1 MRSPPGLYMI
11 SVPVRRNGIGQ
22 RGKILSHPS
31 ISGAVGRP
39 RGAPAAPSL
48 RAAARALALL
58 PILALALASPRARA
72 ASRPLYQ
79 DPHAPV
85 EARVS
90 DLLSRMTLQEKI
102 AQLSCIWQDKG
113 KVEDANGNFDAAKA
127 ARLFPYGIGQVARPS
142 DRVPLETNDPLKN
155 VFRGPAQTVAFV
167 NAVQHYSMDDTRLGI
182 PTLFHGE
189 GLHGYMA
196 RGATSFP
203 QAIAL
208 GSTWDPALIT
218 KVFTVVAR
226 EARARGVQLL
236 LTPVI
241 NLGRDPRWGRIEETF
256 GEDPYLVTQMG
267 VAEVRGLQGPTL
279 PLAPGHVFATLKHMA
294 GYGVPEAGS
303 NVGPAEITRR
313 TLLQM
318 YLPAFHAAIREAN
331 AQVVM
336 ASYNEIGGI
345 PSTANRW
352 MLTDLLRHQWGFKGV
367 VVSDYE
373 GIEQLMSLHH
383 VAGNLTDAA
392 AMALKAGV
400 DDDMPDGEAFS
411 HLPQALAQG
420 KVTNAEIDTAVRRV
434 LRLKFLSGLF
444 EHPYANARYARK
456 ITDDAQARALAL
468 RAAQESIILLKND
481 GTLPLDAHRIKT
493 LAVIGPNAAVARLGG
508 YSNVPA
514 HSVSILQGIRTLA
527 GHRVR
532 VVYARGVRLVEH
544 GDQYTDRV
552 VLPTRAQ
559 NLKLIRQAVRV
570 ARNADEIVLAI
581 GTRGALCREGWS
593 DTHLGD
599 RDSLKLIDQQQ
610 RLADAMF
617 ALGKPV
623 VVVLINGCPLAVN
636 EIEQKA
642 NALIEGWYLGQEGG
656 TAMAD
661 VLFGKA
667 DPGGK
672 LTLTIPRSVGFV
684 PYNYDE
690 KPSAHR
696 GYQFAN
702 NSPLFPFGYGLSY
715 TTFDVGPPVLSASS
729 IPAHGNVTVSVDV
742 RNTGKVAGD
751 EVVQLYLH
759 ELVTSVT
766 QPTKILRGF
775 ERVSL
780 APGASTQVHFEL
792 GWRDFAI
799 WDQHMHQVVE
809 PGTVEV
815 MSGADSVHLKSAPLK
830 ITP

>member
-1 MRSPPGLYMI
+1 LLHSRT
-11 SVPVRRNGIGQ
+11 
-22 RGKILSHPS
+22 
-31 ISGAVGRP
+31 SGARGR
-39 RGAPAAPSL
+39 L
-48 RAAARALALL
+48 RRALAATS
-58 PILALALASPRARA
+58 ALALGLASFGAGA
-72 ASRPLYQ
+72 AGRPLYK
-79 DPHAPV
+79 DPHASV
-85 EARVS
+85 EARVD

-113 KVEDANGNFDAAKA
+113 KVEDASGNFDAAKA
-127 ARLFPYGIGQVARPS
+127 ARLFPDGIGQVARPS
-142 DRVPLETNDPLKN
+142 DRVPLEGNDPLRN
-155 VFRGPAQTVAFV
+155 VFRDPAQTVAFV
-167 NAVQHYSMDDTRLGI
+167 DAVQHYSIDDTRLGI

-196 RGATSFP
+196 RDATSFP

-218 KVFTVVAR
+218 RVYQVVAR

-256 GEDPYLVTQMG
+256 GEDPYIASRMG
-267 VAEVRGLQGPTL
+267 VAEVRGLQGRTL
-279 PLAPGHVFATLKHMA
+279 PLGPDNVFATLKHMA
-294 GYGVPEAGS
+294 GYGVPEAGT

-318 YLPAFHAAIREAN
+318 YLPAFHAAIRDAN

-345 PSTANRW
+345 PSHANHW
-352 MLTDLLRHQWGFKGV
+352 MLTDLLRQQWGFKGV
-367 VVSDYE
+367 VLSDYE

-392 AMALKAGV
+392 AMSLRAGV

-411 HLPQALAQG
+411 HLPQALAEG
-420 KVTNAEIDTAVRRV
+420 KVTQAEIDTAVRRV
-434 LRLKFLSGLF
+434 LRLKFLAGLF
-444 EHPYANARYARK
+444 EHPYADAGYATR
-456 ITDDAQARALAL
+456 ITNDAQARSLAVK
-468 RAAQESIILLKND
+468 AAQESIVLLEND
-481 GTLPLDAHRIKT
+481 GTLPLDPHRIRT

-514 HSVSILQGIRTLA
+514 HSVSILQGIRTLV
-527 GHRVR
+527 GRSVR
-532 VVYARGVRLVEH
+532 VLYARGVKLVAQ
-544 GDQYTDRV
+544 GDQYTDQV
-552 VLPTRAQ
+552 VLPKPADNRR
-559 NLKLIRQAVRV
+559 LIRQAVRV
-570 ARNADEIVLAI
+570 ARQADEIVLAI
-581 GTRGALCREGWS
+581 GTRGALCREGWA
-593 DTHLGD
+593 DNHLGD
-599 RDSLKLIDQQQ
+599 RDSLRLIDQQQ
-610 RLADAMF
+610 QLADAMF

-623 VVVLINGCPLAVN
+623 VVVLINGCPLAVD
-636 EIEQKA
+636 EIAHRA

-661 VLFGKA
+661 VLFGKT

-672 LTLTIPRSVGFV
+672 LTVTIPRSVGFV

-696 GYQFAN
+696 GYQFAD

-715 TTFDVGPPVLSASS
+715 TTFDVGAPVLSAAS
-729 IPAHGNVTVSVDV
+729 IPSSGKVTVTVRV

-766 QPTKILRGF
+766 EPTKVLRGF

-780 APGASTQVHFEL
+780 APGASTEVRFQL
-792 GWRDFAI
+792 DRRDFAI
-799 WDQHMHQVVE
+799 WDEHLHHVVE
-809 PGTVEV
+809 PGTFEV
-815 MSGADSVHLKSAPLK
+815 MAGADSVHLKTA
-830 ITP
+830 TFQVTR